1 MSTLLVL
8 PGDGIGPEVIE
19 QVRRVA
25 GRLTPDL
32 TILERLFGGASYDLH
47 GEPLGKYFIHGLGH
61 GVGIDVHDPSDYTK
75 AFDVGSVFTIEPGI
89 YIPEERIG
97 VRIEDT
103 FYVDASGKLID
114 FAEKLP
120 RTAEEVEAAMR

>member
-1 MSTLLVL
+1 
-8 PGDGIGPEVIE
+8 
-19 QVRRVA
+19 
-25 GRLTPDL
+25 
-32 TILERLFGGASYDLH
+32 
-47 GEPLGKYFIHGLGH
+47 
-61 GVGIDVHDPSDYTK
+61 VHDPADYNK

-89 YIPEERIG
+89 YIPEEKIG

-120 RTAEEVEAAMR
+120 HTADEVEAAMR